1 MNFDNA
7 TIIQIPHETTTM
19 KTVETD
25 DDSKSANVLCHPV
38 ETKTIR
44 DSEVLVD
51 TKDIQQNEKL
61 PKKVVNKSVHES
73 LESCNINVA
82 SKDDTTTEY
91 KKEDTTED
99 FADLTISEKEI
110 LAIVGEE
117 VEEELIITEAN
128 KERKLSVPSLNVVS
142 KSNVTQ
148 VNRNDM

>member
-1 MNFDNA
+1 
-7 TIIQIPHETTTM
+7 M

-25 DDSKSANVLCHPV
+25 DDTKSANISCHPV

-44 DSEVLVD
+44 DSRVLVD

-61 PKKVVNKSVHES
+61 QTKVVNKSVHES
-73 LESCNINVA
+73 LESCNVNVA

-91 KKEDTTED
+91 KEEDTTED

-117 VEEELIITEAN
+117 VEEDIILTEA
-128 KERKLSVPSLNVVS
+128 KKARKVSVPSINVAV

-148 VNRNDM
+148 VNRNYM

>member
-1 MNFDNA
+1 
-7 TIIQIPHETTTM
+7 M

-25 DDSKSANVLCHPV
+25 DDTKSANISCHPV

-44 DSEVLVD
+44 DSRVLVD

-61 PKKVVNKSVHES
+61 QTKVVNKSVHES
-73 LESCNINVA
+73 LESCNVNVA

-91 KKEDTTED
+91 KEEDKTED

-117 VEEELIITEAN
+117 VEEDIILTEA
-128 KERKLSVPSLNVVS
+128 KKARKVSVPSINVAV

-148 VNRNDM
+148 VNRNYM

>member
-1 MNFDNA
+1 
-7 TIIQIPHETTTM
+7 M

-25 DDSKSANVLCHPV
+25 DDSKSADILCHPV
-38 ETKTIR
+38 ETKTVR

-51 TKDIQQNEKL
+51 TKDIQQNEKIQ
-61 PKKVVNKSVHES
+61 KKVVNKSVHES
-73 LESCNINVA
+73 LESCNVNIA
-82 SKDDTTTEY
+82 SKDDTTMEY

-117 VEEELIITEAN
+117 VEEDVILTEAN
-128 KERKLSVPSLNVVS
+128 KERKFSVPSLNVVA

-148 VNRNDM
+148 VKRNYI